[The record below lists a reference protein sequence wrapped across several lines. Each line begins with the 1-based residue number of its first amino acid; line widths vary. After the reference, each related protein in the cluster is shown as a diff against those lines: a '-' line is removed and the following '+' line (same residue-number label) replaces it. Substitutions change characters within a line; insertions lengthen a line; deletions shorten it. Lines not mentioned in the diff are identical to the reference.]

1 MLEGSGELRLSW
13 EGMEGYAG
21 VREGEGGTVD
31 ANDKLAD
38 GSEVM
43 VAAVFPFKGCE
54 DGRQMQWLP

>member
-1 MLEGSGELRLSW
+1 
-13 EGMEGYAG
+13 MEGYAG